1 MGKKSRQRRQESA
14 KETRPD
20 PLILSSTI
28 EAPCRKRVI
37 FAVGDADYGY
47 TEGKILR
54 MAQRL
59 REHTG
64 WDIVTIT
71 QHVP

>member
-1 MGKKSRQRRQESA
+1 MGKKTKQRRRESA
-14 KETRPD
+14 EQPRPG
-20 PLILSSTI
+20 PLAVSASILV
-28 EAPCRKRVI
+28 PGKKRVV